1 MYFLVEDNE
10 NLSFGYKISETSWF
24 IDTEPLY
31 TKATQNVVGKYG
43 KTFTW
48 DIKAG
53 MMGLHRAD
61 ASKYMVEKLNIP
73 LTWQEYD
80 SAIHQEY
87 KVVLANPSMFPGK

>member
-1 MYFLVEDNE
+1 MSKFRQVSHVIFDMDGVL
-10 NLSFGYKISETSWF
+10 L
-24 IDTEPLY
+24 DTEPLY
-31 TKATQNVVGKYG
+31 TKAIENVVGKYG

-48 DIKAG
+48 DIKVG

-61 ASKYMVEKLNIP
+61 ASKYIVEKLNIP

-87 KVVLANPSMFPGK
+87 KVVVTNPNMFPGK